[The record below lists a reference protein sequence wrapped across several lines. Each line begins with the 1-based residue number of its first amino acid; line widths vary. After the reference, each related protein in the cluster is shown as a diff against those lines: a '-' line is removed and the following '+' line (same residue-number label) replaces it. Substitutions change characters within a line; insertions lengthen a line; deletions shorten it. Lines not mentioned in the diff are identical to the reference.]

1 LRLANKVASTSNNNG
16 FFARRRWL
24 VWAAG
29 IVAAVVLLASFMS
42 RDDAVLVRAAQ
53 AHRNTIR
60 SVVST
65 NGKVEPIQS
74 FEAHA
79 PVGTTVKKLLVKEG
93 DHVKKGQL
101 LVQLDDAEARSQAAR
116 ALSQVSAAE
125 ADLSAIQS
133 GGNREEVLTVEAQLT
148 KAQGARDA
156 AQRNLDALQRLQQKG
171 AASPAEVKDAENQ
184 LARANVDL
192 KLLQQKQK
200 GRYSHP
206 EIARVEAEKTNAQS
220 AHAAAEDVLSQLN
233 IHAPFDGIVF
243 SLPLHQGAYL
253 NPGDLILQEA
263 DLTKVLVRAFVDE
276 PDVGRLTPGQKIEV
290 TWDAIPGRIWNGA
303 VNTIPTVVKLRGTRN
318 VGETTCVVDNHDFK
332 LLPNINVGITIVT
345 AEHRG
350 ALTVPR
356 EAVRQDDS
364 VPYVYEIVNNELQ
377 RRDVQTS
384 VSNLTLV
391 EVTSGI
397 SDSAE
402 VALASVNSKP
412 LHSGLPVKVVH

>member
-397 SDSAE
+397 SDNAE